1 MCDLSIHLGQIG
13 TRMFEFWVEQFL
25 DKFPFIGEEKRTFAV
40 VVEPPG
46 SIYTRGESKFI
57 ESAMTCLWGEL
68 AEYAKWLVEKNNHGY

>member
-25 DKFPFIGEEKRTFAV
+25 DEFPFIGEEKRAFAV
-40 VVEPPG
+40 VVEATG
-46 SIYTRGESKFI
+46 GIYTCRESKFI